1 MRLKK
6 LKGSL
11 LMKFNWN
18 KITILM
24 MIIFIGLAFYS
35 FNIKNQNRLTAGL
48 DISIL
53 PSEDYYISKDSISS
67 ILNPF
72 LGDEKKSIDLNL
84 IENIVDNNSYVDK
97 SEVSL
102 SLSGKLVLK
111 VKQKTPVARVIS
123 ENEMFYVDKDLRK
136 MDLSKLQSAQVPIV
150 TGFENKISRSYLK
163 KVFELI
169 NNDAFLKQNISKIII
184 NSPNSLSL
192 KLRAYDIIVK
202 IGDQRNLKNK
212 FLKLRAFYT
221 RANAKKNL
229 MEFKQINLQFDNQVV
244 GVKNNSY
251 VKK

>member
-1 MRLKK
+1 
-6 LKGSL
+6 
-11 LMKFNWN
+11 MKFNWN
-18 KITILM
+18 KITI
-24 MIIFIGLAFYS
+24 IIMLIFSGLAFYS
-35 FNIKNQNRLTAGL
+35 FNKKNENRLTTSF

-53 PSEDYYISKDSISS
+53 PSEDYYLSKDSINS
-67 ILNPF
+67 ILNTF
-72 LGDEKKSIDLNL
+72 LGYEKKSIDLNL
-84 IENIVDNNSYVDK
+84 IENIVDKNSYVDK

-102 SLSGKLVLK
+102 SISGKLVLK
-111 VKQKTPVARVIS
+111 IKQKIPVGRVIS

-136 MDLSKLQSAQVPIV
+136 MDLSKHQSALVPIV
-150 TGFENKISRSYLK
+150 IGFENEISRSYLK

-169 NNDAFLKQNISKIII
+169 EDDAYLKQNISKIII
-184 NSPNSLSL
+184 NSPNSISI

-229 MEFKQINLQFDNQVV
+229 MEFKEINLQFDNQVV
-244 GVKNNSY
+244 VVKNNSY

>member
-1 MRLKK
+1 
-6 LKGSL
+6 
-11 LMKFNWN
+11 MKFNWN
-18 KITILM
+18 KITI
-24 MIIFIGLAFYS
+24 IIMLIFSGLAFYS
-35 FNIKNQNRLTAGL
+35 FNKKNENRLTTSF

-53 PSEDYYISKDSISS
+53 PSEDYYLSKDSIHS
-67 ILNPF
+67 ILNTF
-72 LGDEKKSIDLNL
+72 LGYEKKSIDLNL
-84 IENIVDNNSYVDK
+84 IENIVDKNSYVDK

-102 SLSGKLVLK
+102 SISGKLVLK
-111 VKQKTPVARVIS
+111 IKQKIPVGRVIS

-136 MDLSKLQSAQVPIV
+136 MDLSKHQSALVPIV
-150 TGFENKISRSYLK
+150 IGFENEISRSYLK

-169 NNDAFLKQNISKIII
+169 EDDAYLKQNISKIII
-184 NSPNSLSL
+184 NSPNSISL
-192 KLRAYDIIVK
+192 KLRAYDVIVK

-229 MEFKQINLQFDNQVV
+229 MEFKEINLQFDNQVV

>member
-1 MRLKK
+1 
-6 LKGSL
+6 
-11 LMKFNWN
+11 MKFNWN
-18 KITILM
+18 KITI
-24 MIIFIGLAFYS
+24 IIMLIFSGLAFYS
-35 FNIKNQNRLTAGL
+35 FNKKNENRLTTSF

-53 PSEDYYISKDSISS
+53 PSEDYYLSKDSIHS
-67 ILNPF
+67 ILNTF
-72 LGDEKKSIDLNL
+72 LGYEKKSIDLNL
-84 IENIVDNNSYVDK
+84 IENIVDNNSYVYK

-102 SLSGKLVLK
+102 SFSGNLVLK
-111 VKQKTPVARVIS
+111 IKQKTPVGRVIS

-136 MDLSKLQSAQVPIV
+136 MDLSKHQSALVPIV
-150 TGFENKISRSYLK
+150 IGFENEISRSYLK
-163 KVFELI
+163 KVFEHI
-169 NNDAFLKQNISKIII
+169 DDDAFLKQNISKIII
-184 NSPNSLSL
+184 NSPNSISI

-229 MEFKQINLQFDNQVV
+229 MEFKEINLQFDNQVV

>member
-1 MRLKK
+1 
-6 LKGSL
+6 
-11 LMKFNWN
+11 MKFNWN
-18 KITILM
+18 KITISIML
-24 MIIFIGLAFYS
+24 ISSGFAFYS
-35 FNIKNQNRLTAGL
+35 FNKKNENRHIKGL

-53 PSEDYYISKDSISS
+53 PSQDSYLSKDSITS

-102 SLSGKLVLK
+102 SFSGKLVLK
-111 VKQKTPVARVIS
+111 IKQKTPVGRVIS

-136 MDLSKLQSAQVPIV
+136 MDLSKYQSARVPIV
-150 TGFENKISRSYLK
+150 IGFENEISRSYLK
-163 KVFELI
+163 RILELI
-169 NNDAFLKQNISKIII
+169 NDDAFLKQNISKIII
-184 NSPNSLSL
+184 NSPNRISL
-192 KLRAYDIIVK
+192 KLRAYDILVNM
-202 IGDQRNLKNK
+202 GDQRNLKNK

-221 RANAKKNL
+221 RANAKKKL
-229 MEFKQINLQFDNQVV
+229 IEFKQINLQFDNQVV

>member
-1 MRLKK
+1 
-6 LKGSL
+6 
-11 LMKFNWN
+11 MKFNWN
-18 KITILM
+18 KITISIML
-24 MIIFIGLAFYS
+24 ISSGFAFYS
-35 FNIKNQNRLTAGL
+35 FNKKNENRLTKGL

-53 PSEDYYISKDSISS
+53 PSQDSYLSKDSITS

-102 SLSGKLVLK
+102 SFSGKLVLK
-111 VKQKTPVARVIS
+111 IKQKTPVGRVIS

-136 MDLSKLQSAQVPIV
+136 MGLSKHQSARVPIV
-150 TGFENKISRSYLK
+150 IGFENEISRSYLK
-163 KVFELI
+163 RILELI
-169 NNDAFLKQNISKIII
+169 NDDAFLEQNISKIII
-184 NSPNSLSL
+184 NSPNRISL
-192 KLRAYDIIVK
+192 KLRDYDIIVNM
-202 IGDQRNLKNK
+202 GDQRNLKNK

-221 RANAKKNL
+221 RANAEKKL
-229 MEFKQINLQFDNQVV
+229 IEFKQINLQFDNQVV

>member
-1 MRLKK
+1 
-6 LKGSL
+6 
-11 LMKFNWN
+11 MKFNWN
-18 KITILM
+18 KITILIM
-24 MIIFIGLAFYS
+24 LIFSGLAFYS
-35 FNIKNQNRLTAGL
+35 FNKKNENRLTTSL
-48 DISIL
+48 NISIL
-53 PSEDYYISKDSISS
+53 PSKDSYLSKDSIHS
-67 ILNPF
+67 ILNTF
-72 LGDEKKSIDLNL
+72 LGYEKKSIDLSL
-84 IENIVDNNSYVDK
+84 IENIIDNNSYVDK

-102 SLSGKLVLK
+102 SFSGELLLK
-111 VKQKTPVARVIS
+111 IKQKVPVGRVIS

-136 MDLSKLQSAQVPIV
+136 MNLSKHQSALVPIV
-150 TGFENKISRSYLK
+150 IGFENEISRSYLK

-169 NNDAFLKQNISKIII
+169 EDDAYLKQNISKIII
-184 NSPNSLSL
+184 NSPNSISL
-192 KLRAYDIIVK
+192 KLRAYDIMVK

>member
-1 MRLKK
+1 
-6 LKGSL
+6 
-11 LMKFNWN
+11 MKFNWN
-18 KITILM
+18 KITI
-24 MIIFIGLAFYS
+24 IIMLIFSGLAFYS
-35 FNIKNQNRLTAGL
+35 FNKKNENRLTTSF

-53 PSEDYYISKDSISS
+53 PSEDYYLSKDSIHS
-67 ILNPF
+67 ILNTF
-72 LGDEKKSIDLNL
+72 LGYEKKSIDLNL
-84 IENIVDNNSYVDK
+84 IENIVDKNSYVDK

-102 SLSGKLVLK
+102 SFSGKLVLK
-111 VKQKTPVARVIS
+111 IKQKKPVGRVIS

-136 MDLSKLQSAQVPIV
+136 MDLSKHQSALVPIV
-150 TGFENKISRSYLK
+150 IGFENEISRSYLK

-169 NNDAFLKQNISKIII
+169 EDDAYLKQNISKIII
-184 NSPNSLSL
+184 NSPNSMSL

-229 MEFKQINLQFDNQVV
+229 MEFKEINLQFDNQVV